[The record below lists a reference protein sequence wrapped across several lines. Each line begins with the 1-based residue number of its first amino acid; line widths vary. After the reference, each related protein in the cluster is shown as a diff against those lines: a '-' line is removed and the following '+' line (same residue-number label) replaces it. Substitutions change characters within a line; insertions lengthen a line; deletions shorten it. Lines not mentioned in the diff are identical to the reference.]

1 MVHEV
6 QASCANDPGQTPAG
20 QYFCNSPE
28 DQLCLYH
35 DTAAWCT
42 QTDLTDCPI
51 NQPLR
56 NGDCKVPANMVT
68 RMSGTSADN
77 VGVYYG
83 PEVRHP
89 LSSQLRQAMCRRC
102 MPYRSWLADVLT
114 TFL

>member
-1 MVHEV
+1 VVHEV

-20 QYFCNSPE
+20 QYF
-28 DQLCLYH
+28 Y
-35 DTAAWCT
+35 
-42 QTDLTDCPI
+42 
-51 NQPLR
+51 QPLR